1 VDSTAEQ
8 LPMST
13 RQLLLERYVEA
24 KDFTRPHLM
33 REIYAPD
40 AVLTFS
46 IATDSISFPEKV
58 AGIDGIT
65 RTLIVDFGAKYN
77 RCRTYYVCDSLPEHT
92 DRITIVPW
100 LVLMHEAARAVL
112 RVGKGYYV
120 WTFEPQGPVSVQVV
134 AMHIHIE
141 RMDPVD
147 DADGHL
153 LSAAQAVLPYPWLPP
168 SVMRSRLGTLSQS
181 DPALAFLG
189 DFRVP
194 IDPPEPRPRLS
205 QLARP

>member
-1 VDSTAEQ
+1 
-8 LPMST
+8 MST

-24 KDFTRPHLM
+24 KDLTRPHLM
-33 REIYAPD
+33 RQIYAPD

-58 AGIDGIT
+58 SGIDGIT
-65 RTLIVDFGAKYN
+65 RTLIIDFSAKYN
-77 RCRTYYVCDSLPEHT
+77 HCRTFYVSDSLPENT
-92 DRITIVPW
+92 ETISIVPW
-100 LVLMHEAARAVL
+100 LVLMREPARGCL
-112 RVGKGYYV
+112 RIGKGFYE
-120 WTFEPQGPVSVQVV
+120 WTFEPEAPGSMHVV

-147 DADGHL
+147 DADRVL
-153 LSAAQAVLPYPWLPP
+153 LSAAQSVLPYPWLPP

-181 DPALAFLG
+181 DPALAFLR

-194 IDPPEPRPRLS
+194 IDLPEPGPHLS
-205 QLARP
+205 PLARP